1 MDRPEFLRWAGI
13 ELSTRHPGYA
23 IGEGDSYR
31 VVRCARNMYLG
42 VDALLDGEMRV
53 HVFTDKD
60 HLMLTTAA
68 PVLGLPP
75 PGMEYKV
82 QRGMDS
88 PGRLYARLTWRRRG
102 TSYSTEKFQAIAALD
117 WLQVLVIPNL
127 LP

>member
-13 ELSTRHPGYA
+13 ELSTRHPGCA
-23 IGEGDSYR
+23 IDEGDSHR

-68 PVLGLPP
+68 PVVGLPP

-82 QRGMDS
+82 QRGVDS
-88 PGRLYARLTWRRRG
+88 PGRLYARLTWRHRG
-102 TSYSTEKFQAIAALD
+102 STYATEKFQAIAALD
-117 WLQVLVIPNL
+117 WLQVLVLPNL